1 MFNIFEGKQGDDNEV
16 NKKLGDSSA
25 ANKMKLLKG
34 YEGVWIK
41 SRRNTCCYLSNKI
54 LSISIGVA
62 FAVITIC
69 FKKTTQVYMLQE
81 IDVNS

>member
-1 MFNIFEGKQGDDNEV
+1 MFNIFDGKQGDDNEV
-16 NKKLGDSSA
+16 DKKLGDSSA

-34 YEGVWIK
+34 YEGIWIK
-41 SRRNTCCYLSNKI
+41 SRRNTCCYLTNKI
-54 LSISIGVA
+54 ISITIGVA

-81 IDVNS
+81 I